1 MVNESADRLNHI
13 TQKLVEQIQ
22 PEKIVVFGS
31 YATGQAKPESD
42 VDLLVILESDL
53 RRDQRQ
59 EAISRAL
66 RPRDFPLDVL
76 AYTPAEVNMCVADPH
91 SFLRYILTTGRV
103 LYERQSDRMAQP
115 LAG

>member
-1 MVNESADRLNHI
+1 MDNESFDRLNQI

-31 YATGQAKPESD
+31 YATERATPNSD

-59 EAISRAL
+59 EAISRVL

-76 AYTPAEVNMCVADPH
+76 AYTPAEVDTCLADPH
-91 SFLRYILTTGRV
+91 SFLRHILTTGRV
-103 LYERQSDRMAQP
+103 LYERQSDRVA
-115 LAG
+115 